1 MMLSA
6 SGMCAYFD
14 VFILV
19 CVGCCVVVLGC
30 VVFVCIV
37 VYVILCVCLFVLY
50 GYMCVRCEC
59 VWQYVCMYV
68 CVYDDLWMCVLIT
81 DMRCHWLESIK

>member
-1 MMLSA
+1 M
-6 SGMCAYFD
+6 
-14 VFILV
+14 
-19 CVGCCVVVLGC
+19 
-30 VVFVCIV
+30 FVCIV

-68 CVYDDLWMCVLIT
+68 CVYDDLWMCVRLCCVCLCA
-81 DMRCHWLESIK
+81 RGVCEPQNQPFLNLVKNWKEKVLCVV